1 MRWIYLEPIEQSEV
15 SQKNKYHILIH
26 IIYIYIY
33 MESKK
38 MVLMDLFAGQQWRCG
53 HRELTCGLREGRE
66 RVGQMEKVARKHI
79 RYHM

>member
-1 MRWIYLEPIEQSEV
+1 
-15 SQKNKYHILIH
+15 
-26 IIYIYIY
+26 

-53 HRELTCGLREGRE
+53 HRELTCGLREGKE
-66 RVGQMEKVARKHI
+66 RVGQTEKVAWKHI